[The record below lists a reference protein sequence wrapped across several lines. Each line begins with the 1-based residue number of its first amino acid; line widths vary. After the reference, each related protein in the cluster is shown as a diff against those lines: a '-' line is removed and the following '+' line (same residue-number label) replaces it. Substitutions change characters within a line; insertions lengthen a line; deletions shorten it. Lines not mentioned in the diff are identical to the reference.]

1 MIEIRDLEK
10 KFDNTVVLDKINL
23 TVNKGEI
30 LGFLGPNGAGKSTTM
45 KIITSFW
52 SATSG
57 SVTIDGKDVSTDS
70 LETRAKIGY
79 LPETVPLYDEMLVS
93 EYLQFVGEIRR
104 IPSDKITGRI
114 KEVVKMCGL
123 EKVFNRPI
131 EELSKGYRQRVGL
144 AQAIV
149 HDPQILILD
158 EPTTGLD
165 PNQIVEIR
173 ELIKQLGKEKTV
185 IFSTH
190 ILSEVSATCDRV
202 VIINNGKIVGEGT
215 PQELM
220 ARAEDREL
228 VYIKLQGD
236 SQQIV
241 AKLRNIEQVTNVEI
255 KDREAADIY
264 GYEITAK
271 GGVELRDSLLK
282 LSLEEHWNMLE
293 IKKINVSLEDVFRQL
308 TQ

>member
-1 MIEIRDLEK
+1 MIEIINLEK
-10 KFDNTVVLDKINL
+10 KFDNTVVLNKINL

-57 SVTIDGKDVSTDS
+57 SVTIDGLDVATQS

-79 LPETVPLYDEMLVS
+79 LPETGPLYDEMLVS
-93 EYLQFVGEIRR
+93 EYLQFVSEVRR
-104 IPSDKITGRI
+104 IPKHKI
-114 KEVVKMCGL
+114 KERIMEVVRMCGL

-149 HDPQILILD
+149 HDPEILILD

-173 ELIKQLGKEKTV
+173 ELIKKLGKEKTV

-220 ARAEDREL
+220 AKAEDREL
-228 VYIKLQGD
+228 VYIKLKGD
-236 SQQIV
+236 SSAIF
-241 AKLRNIEQVTNVEI
+241 AKLKNLPQVVNVEI
-255 KDREAADIY
+255 KDKEASDVF
-264 GYEITAK
+264 GYEIEAR
-271 GGVELRDSLLK
+271 GGADLREGLLK
-282 LSLEEHWNMLE
+282 LSLDEHWNMLE
-293 IKKINVSLEDVFRQL
+293 IKKITVSLEDVFRQL